1 MSTVGF
7 VVNVSWFIV
16 SKLNLFSYFNTF
28 LFKKKPKNILFFFL
42 ANFLFCGRFSF
53 VVFSGFFFFNNFIF
67 RSQPHPKI
75 RLHNDSTDWSY
86 LRGSRII
93 ILNFLCLQV
102 TFYLSELLISMWI
115 EFAEL
120 CYKKALASRPIP
132 SLPATEPSSRRKHK
146 RKSLKAAS
154 RPMLHSILL
163 KSLTG
168 PLRFSCAH
176 AHIVNEMADL
186 ATASARKGK

>member
-28 LFKKKPKNILFFFL
+28 LLKKKPKNILFFFL
-42 ANFLFCGRFSF
+42 ANVLFCGRFSF
-53 VVFSGFFFFNNFIF
+53 VVFSGFFLFNNFVF

-75 RLHNDSTDWSY
+75 QLHNDSTDWYY
-86 LRGSRII
+86 LSSSRII
-93 ILNFLCLQV
+93 TLNFLCLQV

-120 CYKKALASRPIP
+120 CYKKALASVLFPAYPPQNPPVGESISV
-132 SLPATEPSSRRKHK
+132 SL
-146 RKSLKAAS
+146 
-154 RPMLHSILL
+154 
-163 KSLTG
+163 
-168 PLRFSCAH
+168 
-176 AHIVNEMADL
+176 
-186 ATASARKGK
+186 

>member
-1 MSTVGF
+1 MSTVVF

-28 LFKKKPKNILFFFL
+28 LLKKKPKNIHFFFWQTFYFV
-42 ANFLFCGRFSF
+42 AGFLLLFL
-53 VVFSGFFFFNNFIF
+53 VAFFFNNFVF

-75 RLHNDSTDWSY
+75 RLHNDSTDWYY
-86 LRGSRII
+86 LSGSRII
-93 ILNFLCLQV
+93 TLNFLCLQV

-154 RPMLHSILL
+154 RPMLYSILL

-176 AHIVNEMADL
+176 AHVVNEMADL